1 MAEADTTSEQ
11 TEPSSK
17 YWTIMKFQCILVWES
32 YQKKRLEVIYN
43 FTLGVHIFSDEGS
56 NRKRLQSSESNTSKE
71 LRSLYQAIDREKLVN
86 RRQKADMS
94 AGYISL
100 KDERR
105 DSMVR
110 GFIDKLK
117 SKHESSVTLKDNEN
131 EVENENK
138 E

>member
-1 MAEADTTSEQ
+1 M
-11 TEPSSK
+11 
-17 YWTIMKFQCILVWES
+17 S
-32 YQKKRLEVIYN
+32 YLWFH
-43 FTLGVHIFSDEGS
+43 FTCSYFSDESS
-56 NRKRLQSSESNTSKE
+56 NRKRLQSSESNTSQE

-86 RRQKADMS
+86 RRQKVDMS

-131 EVENENK
+131 DVENENK

>member
-1 MAEADTTSEQ
+1 M
-11 TEPSSK
+11 
-17 YWTIMKFQCILVWES
+17 
-32 YQKKRLEVIYN
+32 IYD
-43 FTLGVHIFSDEGS
+43 FTLCVHIFSDEGS
-56 NRKRLQSSESNTSKE
+56 TRKSLQSCESNTSKE

-86 RRQKADMS
+86 RRQKLDMS

-131 EVENENK
+131 DVENENK

>member
-1 MAEADTTSEQ
+1 MHISLR
-11 TEPSSK
+11 
-17 YWTIMKFQCILVWES
+17 I
-32 YQKKRLEVIYN
+32 KKRVWVIYD
-43 FTLGVHIFSDEGS
+43 FTLRAPIFSDEDS
-56 NRKRLQSSESNTSKE
+56 NRKSLQSSESNTSKE

-86 RRQKADMS
+86 RRQKLDMS

-117 SKHESSVTLKDNEN
+117 SKHESSVTLNDNEN
-131 EVENENK
+131 DVEIENK

>member
-1 MAEADTTSEQ
+1 MSDL
-11 TEPSSK
+11 
-17 YWTIMKFQCILVWES
+17 WFH
-32 YQKKRLEVIYN
+32 
-43 FTLGVHIFSDEGS
+43 FTCSFFSDEGS
-56 NRKRLQSSESNTSKE
+56 NRKTLQSSESNTSQE

>member
-1 MAEADTTSEQ
+1 M
-11 TEPSSK
+11 
-17 YWTIMKFQCILVWES
+17 
-32 YQKKRLEVIYN
+32 IYH
-43 FTLGVHIFSDEGS
+43 FTLCVYIFLDDGA
-56 NRKRLQSSESNTSKE
+56 NRKSLQSSESNTSKE
-71 LRSLYQAIDREKLVN
+71 LRNLYQSIDREKLVN
-86 RRQKADMS
+86 RRQKVDMS

-131 EVENENK
+131 DIENENENK

>member
-1 MAEADTTSEQ
+1 M
-11 TEPSSK
+11 
-17 YWTIMKFQCILVWES
+17 IH
-32 YQKKRLEVIYN
+32 N
-43 FTLGVHIFSDEGS
+43 FTLRVYIFSGEGL
-56 NRKRLQSSESNTSKE
+56 NRKSLQSSESNTSKE
-71 LRSLYQAIDREKLVN
+71 LRNLYQSIDREKLVN
-86 RRQKADMS
+86 RRQKVDMS

-117 SKHESSVTLKDNEN
+117 SKHESSVALKDNEN
-131 EVENENK
+131 DVENENK